1 MWGMIIE
8 GRQQN
13 ELANRGHLEKTALS
27 VCVEDDKYNQP
38 HLFSPMFPAN
48 LMRGIL
54 SFYCLFHFIK
64 LFIQETRSTCCNAKL
79 THKSHLSSTHF
90 LWISSFNSHL
100 LNPFILFPSI
110 CTYHLQISNYKGTYT
125 GIPVNNP
132 QVPIKKSHL
141 LYLPLKKILNAAIIS
156 GELKYLNIRENF
168 YMKFIKL
175 K

>member
-1 MWGMIIE
+1 MRYDNR

-13 ELANRGHLEKTALS
+13 ELAKRGHLEKTALS
-27 VCVEDDKYNQP
+27 VSVEDDKYNQP

-64 LFIQETRSTCCNAKL
+64 LSIQETRSTWCNAKL

-90 LWISSFNSHL
+90 LWISSSNSHL

-125 GIPVNNP
+125 GIPDNYP
-132 QVPIKKSHL
+132 QVPIKKKPPSL
-141 LYLPLKKILNAAIIS
+141 STFKKKLNAAIIS

-168 YMKFIKL
+168 YMIFVKL